1 MKKELNF
8 DEAMKRLETI
18 VKELDKP
25 DLPLQQ
31 AIDLFEEGLKLS
43 QSTQQ
48 LLGSYEKRI
57 NQIVEDYNQEE
68 SHESTH

>member
-57 NQIVEDYNQEE
+57 NQIVEDYNQED